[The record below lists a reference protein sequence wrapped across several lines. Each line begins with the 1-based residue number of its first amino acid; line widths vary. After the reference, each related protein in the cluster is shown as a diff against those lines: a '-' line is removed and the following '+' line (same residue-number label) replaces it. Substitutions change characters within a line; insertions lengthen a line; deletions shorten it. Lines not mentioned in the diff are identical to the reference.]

1 MSTPQRFNPHK
12 QFTGS
17 FIPLW
22 LMERAEISPGA
33 KLIYARLALHAGEEG
48 DRAFPG
54 IVTLAQEIG
63 LPWTEAKV
71 LSDGSIRAA
80 DSRSVRAYLKELVD
94 KGLIECVQRGFNKPN
109 RYYFLRHDWMEDGL
123 NQGSAK
129 FADPDRQDLPIMTG
143 KICRLKQTDLKDS
156 EKTTTTDVV
165 ESFNGLKIQSVEIL
179 RTCPQEKNE
188 EVAGCAVLREAGV
201 NGRMAKV
208 LSQSHSLARIKE
220 VVDLAREKERANP
233 AGFIVTALKE
243 GWQAGESQGIHSKGT
258 NIDDLIAKAQAEEAK
273 DGGRDAVEIKRE
285 RERDRK
291 LRAAL

>member
-1 MSTPQRFNPHK
+1 MSTPQRFNPYK

-17 FIPLW
+17 FIPSW
-22 LMERAEISPGA
+22 LLERAEISPGA

-63 LPWTEAKV
+63 LPWTEAKE

-80 DSRSVRAYLKELVD
+80 DSRSVRAYLKELVE

-165 ESFNGLKIQSVEIL
+165 VEGF
-179 RTCPQEKNE
+179 TQEKNE
-188 EVAGCAVLREAGV
+188 KADGCAVLREAGV
-201 NGRMAKV
+201 NGRMAGA
-208 LSQSHSLARIKE
+208 LSQAHSLARIKE

-243 GWQAGESQGIHSKGT
+243 GWQAGESQRIHSKGI
-258 NIDDLIAKAQAEEAK
+258 NIDDLIARAQAEEAK
-273 DGGRDAVEIKRE
+273 DGGRDAEIKRE
-285 RERDRK
+285 RERERR
-291 LRAAL
+291 LRVEL